1 MSNIIDVINTE
12 DAIGHIMM
20 INQCDIKQMAIF
32 SRVSKQFNRIVKNDM
47 ETHRNKYVKRQILKK
62 IDVITTNKMY
72 SMIKNQGN
80 RKNIYKTL
88 EEYDDD
94 LREVAKQIYVKIYDD
109 IIRDLNIIYHEHI
122 FYGSITN
129 NCYEVYLFGIM
140 EKNILSLLN
149 ISKKILRYPYND
161 CNIYNTNNII
171 YITIFNTFPR
181 IIKANNYLN
190 ILRYY

>member
-62 IDVITTNKMY
+62 IDVIITNKMY

-109 IIRDLNIIYHEHI
+109 IISDLNMVYREYI
-122 FYGSITN
+122 FDGSITN
-129 NCYEVYLFGIM
+129 NYYEVYLFGIM
-140 EKNILSLLN
+140 EKEYSKFIEYLEKDFEIPQ
-149 ISKKILRYPYND
+149 ISQ
-161 CNIYNTNNII
+161 
-171 YITIFNTFPR
+171 IF
-181 IIKANNYLN
+181 I
-190 ILRYY
+190 

>member
-1 MSNIIDVINTE
+1 MSNIIDIINTE
-12 DAIGHIMM
+12 EAIGEKILCCG
-20 INQCDIKQMAIF
+20 NSGSSRDIKYTVRF
-32 SRVSKQFNRIVKNDM
+32 SSVSKLFNKIVKNDM
-47 ETHRNKYVKRQILKK
+47 DIHKNNYIKRQILKK
-62 IDVITTNKMY
+62 IDVIITNKMY

-129 NCYEVYLFGIM
+129 NYYEVYLFGIM
-140 EKNILSLLN
+140 EKEYSKFIEYLEKDFE
-149 ISKKILRYPYND
+149 ISIQRL
-161 CNIYNTNNII
+161 
-171 YITIFNTFPR
+171 
-181 IIKANNYLN
+181 
-190 ILRYY
+190 

>member
-20 INQCDIKQMAIF
+20 INQCYIKQMAIF

-80 RKNIYKTL
+80 RRNNYKTL
-88 EEYDDD
+88 EEYEED
-94 LREVAKQIYVKIYDD
+94 LHELAKQIYVKIYDD
-109 IIRDLNIIYHEHI
+109 IISYLNMVYREYI
-122 FYGSITN
+122 FDGSITN
-129 NCYEVYLFGIM
+129 SCYEAYLFGIM
-140 EKNILSLLN
+140 EKEYSKLIEYLEKDFEIPQ
-149 ISKKILRYPYND
+149 ISQ
-161 CNIYNTNNII
+161 
-171 YITIFNTFPR
+171 IF
-181 IIKANNYLN
+181 I
-190 ILRYY
+190 

>member
-12 DAIGHIMM
+12 EVIWHNMM

-88 EEYDDD
+88 EEYDLEKDC
-94 LREVAKQIYVKIYDD
+94 EISQISQ
-109 IIRDLNIIYHEHI
+109 I
-122 FYGSITN
+122 FI
-129 NCYEVYLFGIM
+129 
-140 EKNILSLLN
+140 
-149 ISKKILRYPYND
+149 
-161 CNIYNTNNII
+161 
-171 YITIFNTFPR
+171 
-181 IIKANNYLN
+181 
-190 ILRYY
+190 